1 MADDECIKIN
11 TGAPVP
17 THADAIIQVEDTK
30 LISSDGKVEKM
41 VEILT
46 KPIRNIDI
54 RQIGS
59 DLSAGTRIF
68 NAQTYPGH
76 VSYKSLLAGV
86 GVVPKVGPIH

>member
-17 THADAIIQVEDTK
+17 RHADSIIQVEDTK
-30 LISSDGKVEKM
+30 LISVDGGVEKT

-46 KPIRNIDI
+46 KPIKDIDI

-76 VSYKSLLAGV
+76 VSYKSLLAAV
-86 GVVPKVGPIH
+86 GVAPKVRAIY